1 MTCELIRLQRF
12 YTVDLSLPRVWVL
25 KSDFI
30 LQGNQG
36 WVTKWRLFSQLL
48 LILFW
53 LLKACRYSNMW
64 ASVIISACYF
74 VIQLFIFI
82 FFFLF
87 LVKVVSTWI
96 SVSSLLLMLPI
107 PRMPQQYQKLL
118 VKSFVKQ
125 RADLLSNSR
134 SPQMWK
140 RSVSTS

>member
-1 MTCELIRLQRF
+1 MTCELIRLQKF

-30 LQGNQG
+30 FQGNQG

-48 LILFW
+48 LILVW

-64 ASVIISACYF
+64 TAVIILACYF
-74 VIQLFIFI
+74 VIQLFSFLY
-82 FFFLF
+82 FLF
-87 LVKVVSTWI
+87 LVKVVSKCI
-96 SVSSLLLMLPI
+96 SLLKLRFMLPI

-125 RADLLSNSR
+125 RADLLTNSS